1 MSIYNSLGIHGIFW
15 SHLEEGIGH
24 GSIVPCFGALNREN
38 ESLVSV
44 KLNLTNRLLRFV
56 PPTSI
61 YNSLGIHGTF
71 WSHLEEGIG
80 HGSIVPS
87 FGALNRE
94 NESLA
99 SVKLNFDKP

>member
-1 MSIYNSLGIHGIFW
+1 M
-15 SHLEEGIGH
+15 
-24 GSIVPCFGALNREN
+24 
-38 ESLVSV
+38 
-44 KLNLTNRLLRFV
+44 V

-61 YNSLGIHGTF
+61 HDSQGIHVIF
-71 WSHLEEGIG
+71 WSDLEKGIG

-99 SVKLNFDKP
+99 SIKLNFDKPSPSNGSSHVDTQLTRQSRNFLEQFRRGY